1 MITVRIGFMALL
13 SLGLLV
19 CGSLSAQPDDKTAP
33 KAETKTVEVGKNVTL
48 EIRGETRRVLL
59 QADVCLR
66 EGPLE
71 MFLCRTNTKE
81 HESIVHVDTDARL
94 IHTALLAAG
103 AKPGTT
109 VKWELKYQPATGSV
123 IKVSV
128 RYTDNGKEV
137 TRPAQDWVRVMKTK
151 KPMTDNWVFAGSMFF
166 DNPDDPTKKFY
177 AANSGDVIC
186 VSNFETAMLDLP
198 VNSPKDNDELQ
209 FEAFTERIPP
219 LGTKVTVILEPVPDK
234 KK

>member
-1 MITVRIGFMALL
+1 MLSVATFVAAPLL
-13 SLGLLV
+13 
-19 CGSLSAQPDDKTAP
+19 ARPDEKAAP
-33 KAETKTVEVGKNVTL
+33 KAETKTFEVGNNVTL
-48 EIRGETRRVLL
+48 EIRGEIRRVMLS
-59 QADVCLR
+59 ASVCLR

-81 HESIVHVDTDARL
+81 HEAIVHVDTDARL

-109 VKWELKYQPATGSV
+109 VKWEPKYQPATGSV

-128 RYTDNGKEV
+128 RYTENDKEV

-151 KPMTDNWVFAGSMFF
+151 KPMTHDWVFAGSMFF

-186 VSNFETAMLDLP
+186 VSNFETALLDLP

-209 FEAFTERIPP
+209 FEAFTERIPR
-219 LGTKVTVILEPVPDK
+219 LGTKVMVILEPLPDK

>member
-1 MITVRIGFMALL
+1 MRTIRCIAFVSVALF
-13 SLGLLV
+13 V
-19 CGSLSAQPDDKTAP
+19 CATSSARPDDKAAA

-48 EIRGETRRVLL
+48 EIRGENRRVVLP
-59 QADVCLR
+59 ASVCLR

-71 MFLCRTNTKE
+71 LFLCRTNSKA
-81 HESIVHVDTDARL
+81 HEAIVHVDADARV
-94 IHTALLAAG
+94 IHAALLAAG

-109 VKWELKYQPATGSV
+109 IKWEPKYLPATGSV

-128 RYTDNGKEV
+128 RYTENGKEI
-137 TRPAQDWVRVMKTK
+137 TRPAQEWVRSMKTK
-151 KPMTDNWVFAGSMFF
+151 KAMEHDWVFAGSMFF
-166 DNPDDPTKKFY
+166 DNPDEPAKKIY

-209 FEAFTERIPP
+209 FEAFTDRIPP
-219 LGTKVTVILEPVPDK
+219 LGMKVTVILEPVPDK
-234 KK
+234 KQ

>member
-1 MITVRIGFMALL
+1 MSTFRAACLIVFALFA
-13 SLGLLV
+13 
-19 CGSLSAQPDDKTAP
+19 CGVSSARPDDKAAP
-33 KAETKTVEVGKNVTL
+33 KAETKTVEVGKNVSL
-48 EIRGETRRVLL
+48 EIRGESRRVILP
-59 QADVCLR
+59 ASVCLR

-81 HESIVHVDTDARL
+81 HEAIVHVDTDARL
-94 IHTALLAAG
+94 IHAALLAAG

-109 VKWELKYQPATGSV
+109 VKWEPKYQPASGSV
-123 IKVSV
+123 IKVFV
-128 RYTDNGKEV
+128 RYTENGKEV

-151 KPMTDNWVFAGSMFF
+151 KPMTYDWVFAGSMFF

-209 FEAFTERIPP
+209 FEAFSERIPP
-219 LGTKVTVILEPVPDK
+219 LGTKVTVILEPVPDRK
-234 KK
+234 K

>member
-1 MITVRIGFMALL
+1 MRTIRCIALL
-13 SLGLLV
+13 VVASFACGL
-19 CGSLSAQPDDKTAP
+19 SSARPDDRAAPKVEAKTA
-33 KAETKTVEVGKNVTL
+33 EIGKNVTL
-48 EIRGETRRVLL
+48 EIRGEKRRLL
-59 QADVCLR
+59 LPASVCLR

-81 HESIVHVDTDARL
+81 HEAIVHVDADARL
-94 IHTALLAAG
+94 IHTALIAAG
-103 AKPGTT
+103 GTPGTT
-109 VKWELKYQPATGSV
+109 VKWEPKYQPATGSV

-128 RYTDNGKEV
+128 RYMENGKEV

-151 KPMTDNWVFAGSMFF
+151 KAMTDDWVFAGSMFF

-186 VSNFETAMLDLP
+186 VSNFETAMLDVP

-219 LGTKVTVILEPVPDK
+219 TGTKVTVILEPVPEK
-234 KK
+234 KN